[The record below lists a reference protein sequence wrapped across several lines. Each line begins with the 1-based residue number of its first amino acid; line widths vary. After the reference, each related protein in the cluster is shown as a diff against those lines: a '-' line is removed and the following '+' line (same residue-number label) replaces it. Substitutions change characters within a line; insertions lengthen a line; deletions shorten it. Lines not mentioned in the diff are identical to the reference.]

1 MAAPSLMAS
10 SGTTETRL
18 YRTDDWSSEQIGAFS
33 AAVGFD
39 RIGRRFAA
47 LDVDGGVQ
55 IWSVPTNGNSPLEI
69 QVIPLERLHL
79 KAFWQHPRS
88 GGEGRRIAYSREP
101 AMGRLASSRSISALW
116 WRPDVW
122 RASQRR

>member
-1 MAAPSLMAS
+1 MARVNEATTSTPERARWSGSGMAAPSLMAS
-10 SGTTETRL
+10 SGTTETRP

-47 LDVDGGVQ
+47 LDVDEGVQ
-55 IWSVPTNGNSPLEI
+55 IWSVPTNKNSPLEI

-79 KAFWQHPRS
+79 KAFGSTPV
-88 GGEGRRIAYSREP
+88 RRERVDE
-101 AMGRLASSRSISALW
+101 
-116 WRPDVW
+116 
-122 RASQRR
+122 